1 MVSFLKGRRR
11 EDDSVVAVDSNGRN
25 IAAALE
31 ALVARAEA
39 AANDL
44 RSLAPILERTSEI
57 DGLRE
62 RCADI
67 ERQVAGLERLG
78 SQLSIA
84 EEQVERV
91 IKTQTAT
98 ETRIAHAGEDV
109 ERLQSQMGGLSD
121 KVETALLLREQV
133 ESFLSLQGP
142 LAALRTD
149 ADALRTQLSELA
161 EGVARMR
168 TQHDDALT
176 AHRHTT
182 SRLENFDQDF
192 QAATGKLEDVE
203 RRVQSVERSL
213 EPINQATTGAPD
225 VQHQLAVL
233 KALADQVAQK
243 ATMLERVGEAV
254 VGEAT

>member
-11 EDDSVVAVDSNGRN
+11 EDDGVVAIDSNGRN
-25 IAAALE
+25 VAAALE

-44 RSLAPILERTSEI
+44 RALAPILERTSEL

-67 ERQVAGLERLG
+67 ERQVTGLDRLS
-78 SQLSIA
+78 SQLAMA
-84 EEQVERV
+84 EDQVERV
-91 IKTQTAT
+91 IKTQNAT
-98 ETRIAHAGEDV
+98 EVRIGHSNDAL
-109 ERLQSQMGGLSD
+109 ERIQGQMSALSD
-121 KVETALLLREQV
+121 KVETALLRREQV
-133 ESFLSLQGP
+133 ESFVSLQGP
-142 LAALRTD
+142 LAALKTD
-149 ADALRTQLSELA
+149 ADTLRIQLSELA

-192 QAATGKLEDVE
+192 QAATGKLE
-203 RRVQSVERSL
+203 
-213 EPINQATTGAPD
+213 
-225 VQHQLAVL
+225 
-233 KALADQVAQK
+233 
-243 ATMLERVGEAV
+243 
-254 VGEAT
+254 